1 MAFSISVNVVSYD
14 DDRILQNWWAARV
27 HKWMWSSCKLDIW
40 AGFWGH
46 PDSPQHEQ
54 GSPPRPLS
62 QGSERAL
69 LRPGLHGPGR
79 QAREAR
85 PARSQ
90 TGEGNAGGCPRR
102 TRRRGRQRR
111 GEAGKHA
118 RRGRGAGARAPS
130 GYQKNTGNTKL
141 YYFYNIFEVR
151 RDLDP
156 ILSILGNFSDNNK
169 LLSRTLV
176 KDITQFNLLKYS
188 FE

>member
-90 TGEGNAGGCPRR
+90 TGEGNAGSCPRR
-102 TRRRGRQRR
+102 TRRGRQART
-111 GEAGKHA
+111 AGP
-118 RRGRGAGARAPS
+118 RGRGTGA
-130 GYQKNTGNTKL
+130 
-141 YYFYNIFEVR
+141 VR
-151 RDLDP
+151 VPEKHREHKI
-156 ILSILGNFSDNNK
+156 ILFLQHIWSEKRFRSY
-169 LLSRTLV
+169 T
-176 KDITQFNLLKYS
+176 KYS
-188 FE
+188 W